1 MGTLRSFEEVLPPS
15 WPTFLNLIHQP
26 PLPCTPGTVGPIP
39 SFYLHTEPQSLDLG
53 PPQSLLW
60 DLTLLPPPPPHFFP
74 LQSQVLIIWPSAHLP
89 QFGPEEECSPDSACP

>member
-1 MGTLRSFEEVLPPS
+1 MGTLTSFEEVLPPS

-53 PPQSLLW
+53 PPQSSSLLSPFSPHPHP
-60 DLTLLPPPPPHFFP
+60 TSFLLNLRF
-74 LQSQVLIIWPSAHLP
+74 
-89 QFGPEEECSPDSACP
+89 